1 MPDYPVDAKLADI
14 LERCTAQRF
23 APERYKATPE
33 EMQLMTQSPML
44 DSANTSRADYVW
56 LPVIFEGG
64 VPKIYWHDSWKI
76 SDFE

>member
-1 MPDYPVDAKLADI
+1 
-14 LERCTAQRF
+14 
-23 APERYKATPE
+23 
-33 EMQLMTQSPML
+33 MTQSPML

-64 VPKIYWHDSWKI
+64 VPKIYWHDSWKT